1 MFALSD
7 LALPIVQAPMAGGPS
22 TPALA
27 VAVSEAGG
35 LGLLAAGYKS
45 AAAVRDDIR
54 SVRAATDRAF
64 GVNLFVPAPAPA
76 APPPLDGYLSEIE
89 PEARR
94 LGVAVGDPR
103 HDDDDWSAK
112 LEVVIAE
119 RVSVVSFTFGCP
131 EAATL
136 TALHEAGIAA
146 WVTVTSVEEAL
157 EAAGAGADALVVQG
171 VEAGGHRG
179 GFRDDDDSA
188 AGIGLIALLRLV
200 AHAVARPLVATGG
213 IADGAAVAAVLC
225 AGASA
230 AQVGT
235 ALMLADE
242 AATTP
247 AQRELLAEPGPTALT
262 RAFTGRRPGAWSTAS
277 CASTTRRRRRP
288 TRTSTTRRAACARRP
303 ASAETPTRS
312 TCGPVRRTSSPR
324 PGRRARSWPRWP
336 PRPGGASRTCG
347 AGWGEEGGVGA
358 SG

>member
-262 RAFTGRRPGAWSTAS
+262 RAFTGRTARGLVNRFMREHDATAPSAYPHIHHATSGLRAAARERGDADAFNLWAGQAHELAQARPAGEIVAEMAAEARR
-277 CASTTRRRRRP
+277 CVEDVRRRL
-288 TRTSTTRRAACARRP
+288 
-303 ASAETPTRS
+303 
-312 TCGPVRRTSSPR
+312 G
-324 PGRRARSWPRWP
+324 
-336 PRPGGASRTCG
+336 
-347 AGWGEEGGVGA
+347 
-358 SG
+358 